1 MNINEKEREEKFI
14 KTIIPKISDYFKENS
29 FLEKENLKSFLEYL
43 GLRIWNKD
51 NIEEK
56 NNEIWNSLSKD
67 SQEKNLQ
74 KVIVIKNITDYI
86 HIHGSEIL
94 PPERTLESSVEKFLS
109 SPIQTIYT
117 NENLNED
124 DEMVFEFF
132 KFLSLIQFNNN
143 RTIPFFEL
151 DNILKENKFINLNIE
166 NIKDIINKLSKQNL
180 NELKKDLYFS
190 LIEQLGNKF
199 KNKLSDFAK
208 KLKTFDDDELNEPK
222 LKNFENIIDFSNILL
237 KINESLI
244 SVKDKLI
251 EVMNNGDKLK
261 TEFYKKYF
269 NVFISDILVYV
280 YEIERIYYEQNQK
293 FEYFIDKIN
302 TKNNLLIEEKSILK
316 NKLNSQKEEIQ
327 TKYDIKINKLT
338 EKYKKI
344 KEENETLKK
353 EIENLKNEKNQIN
366 DNLILLNNEISLFKN
381 NKNEI
386 EKKYNNLEKVNEEL
400 NKNYSDLLNKFNE
413 NLFKEKKEL
422 EKEKEFKENFKSL
435 NITEKQKNLINMHQ
449 EELISYINERDKYNK
464 NLEDLNQK
472 LKEEVENYHNINFQL
487 EEEKNKLKIA
497 NTTLNRNKD
506 ELIIKINELNNELD
520 DYKLGKKNNLFN
532 SLIKSYNDFS
542 SINNSILIEEKLN
555 SIFIKSS
562 YSKIDN
568 NKILNYQNKTKVNFD
583 FLCLRID
590 ERIIQNL
597 EDDYYNPKLNTVF
610 TELIKYIDN
619 NNTILECIIFINEN
633 YLYLFN
639 KETMEKAFSIPL
651 IYLSIVNISTTNNTI
666 TLIFD
671 SGENIVFEIFRILEL
686 INFFKTLNSLDKTN
700 ISINSNKLNNQIE
713 NIKKKNYTNSPYFG
727 KCQLS
732 SFIKKKYS
740 NILQTYYDKRFL
752 ILCDLGLVLMDDPMG
767 KPIEIINVL
776 FAKTNEYNDSYG
788 NYCFDIIIGDI
799 IHSFCAT
806 SDSLRR
812 KWISEIENWIFFTYN
827 DQIVEI

>member
-1 MNINEKEREEKFI
+1 MNINEKEREEKLI

-29 FLEKENLKSFLEYL
+29 FLEKENLKNFLDYL
-43 GLRIWNKD
+43 GLRTWNKE

-67 SQEKNLQ
+67 SQDKNLQ

-86 HIHGSEIL
+86 HLHGSEIL

-117 NENLNED
+117 NENLDED
-124 DEMVFEFF
+124 DEIVFEFF
-132 KFLSLIQFNNN
+132 KFISLIQFGNNK
-143 RTIPFFEL
+143 TIPFFEL
-151 DNILKENKFINLNIE
+151 ENILKENKFINLNME
-166 NIKDIINKLSKQNL
+166 NIKEIINKLSKQNL

-208 KLKTFDDDELNEPK
+208 KLKTFNEDELNEPK
-222 LKNFENIIDFSNILL
+222 LKNFDNIISFSNILL

-244 SVKDKLI
+244 SVKEKLI

-261 TEFYKKYF
+261 TQYYKKYF
-269 NVFISDILVYV
+269 NVFISDIEVYV

-293 FEYFIDKIN
+293 FDYFIDKIN
-302 TKNNLLIEEKSILK
+302 TKNNLLNEEKSILE
-316 NKLNSQKEEIQ
+316 NKLNGQKEEIEK
-327 TKYDIKINKLT
+327 KYDKKLKKFT
-338 EKYKKI
+338 EKYEKI
-344 KEENETLKK
+344 KEENEELKK
-353 EIENLKNEKNQIN
+353 EIEKIKNEKNQIN
-366 DNLILLNNEISLFKN
+366 DNLILLNNQISLFEN

-386 EKKYNNLEKVNEEL
+386 EKKYNNLEKENQQL
-400 NKNYSDLLNKFNE
+400 NKNYSDLLNRFNE
-413 NLFKEKKEL
+413 KLFKEKTEL
-422 EKEKEFKENFKSL
+422 EKEKEFKDNFKSL
-435 NITEKQKNLINMHQ
+435 NIAEEQKNLINMHP
-449 EELISYINERDKYNK
+449 EELISYIIERDKYNK
-464 NLEDLNQK
+464 NLEELNK
-472 LKEEVENYHNINFQL
+472 KFKEELENYNNIKFKL
-487 EEEKNKLKIA
+487 EEDRNKLKVE
-497 NTTLNRNKD
+497 NTTLNRNKE
-506 ELIIKINELNNELD
+506 ELMIKINELNNELD
-520 DYKLGKKNNLFN
+520 EYKLGKKNTLFN
-532 SLIKSYNDFS
+532 SLLKSYNDFS
-542 SINNSILIEEKLN
+542 SINNSILIEEKTN
-555 SIFIKSS
+555 TIFIKSS
-562 YSKIDN
+562 YLKLENNNIQN
-568 NKILNYQNKTKVNFD
+568 YHNKIKANFD
-583 FLCLRID
+583 FLCLRLD

-597 EDDYYNPKLNTVF
+597 EDDYYNPKSNTVF
-610 TELIKYIDN
+610 TELIKYIDHN
-619 NNTILECIIFINEN
+619 NNILECIIFINEN

-651 IYLSIVNISTTNNTI
+651 IYLTIVNISTTNNTI

-671 SGENIVFEIFRILEL
+671 SIENIMIEIFRILEL
-686 INFFKTLNSLDKTN
+686 INFFKTLNSLNKTN

-713 NIKKKNYTNSPYFG
+713 KIKRKNYTNSPYYG

-732 SFIKKKYS
+732 SFIKKKYT
-740 NILQTYYDKRFL
+740 NILQTYYDKKFL

-812 KWISEIENWIFFTYN
+812 KWVSEIENWIFFTYN
-827 DQIVEI
+827 DQIFEI

>member
-1 MNINEKEREEKFI
+1 MNINEKEREEKLI

-29 FLEKENLKSFLEYL
+29 FLEKENLKNFLDYL
-43 GLRIWNKD
+43 GLRTWNKE

-67 SQEKNLQ
+67 SQDKNLQ

-86 HIHGSEIL
+86 HLHGSEIL

-117 NENLNED
+117 NENLDED
-124 DEMVFEFF
+124 DEIVFEFF
-132 KFLSLIQFNNN
+132 KFISLIQFGNNK
-143 RTIPFFEL
+143 TIPFFEL
-151 DNILKENKFINLNIE
+151 ENILKENKFINLNME
-166 NIKDIINKLSKQNL
+166 NIKEIINKLSKQNL

-208 KLKTFDDDELNEPK
+208 KLKTFNEDELNEPK
-222 LKNFENIIDFSNILL
+222 LKNFDNIISFSNILL

-244 SVKDKLI
+244 SVKEKLI

-261 TEFYKKYF
+261 TQYYKKYF
-269 NVFISDILVYV
+269 NVFISDIEVYV

-293 FEYFIDKIN
+293 FDYFIDKIN
-302 TKNNLLIEEKSILK
+302 TKNNLLNEEKSILE
-316 NKLNSQKEEIQ
+316 NKLNGQKEEIEK
-327 TKYDIKINKLT
+327 KYDKKLKKFT
-338 EKYKKI
+338 EKYEKI
-344 KEENETLKK
+344 KEENEELKK
-353 EIENLKNEKNQIN
+353 EIEKIKNEKNQIN
-366 DNLILLNNEISLFKN
+366 DNLILLNNQISLFEN

-386 EKKYNNLEKVNEEL
+386 EKKYNNLEKENQQL
-400 NKNYSDLLNKFNE
+400 NKNYSDLLNRFNE
-413 NLFKEKKEL
+413 KLFKEKTEL
-422 EKEKEFKENFKSL
+422 EKEKEFKDNFKSL
-435 NITEKQKNLINMHQ
+435 NIAEEQKNLINMHP
-449 EELISYINERDKYNK
+449 EELISYIIERDKYNK
-464 NLEDLNQK
+464 NLEELNK
-472 LKEEVENYHNINFQL
+472 KFKEELENYNNIKFKL
-487 EEEKNKLKIA
+487 EEDRNKLKVE
-497 NTTLNRNKD
+497 NTTLNRNKE
-506 ELIIKINELNNELD
+506 ELMIKINELNNELD
-520 DYKLGKKNNLFN
+520 EYKLGKKNTLFN
-532 SLIKSYNDFS
+532 SLLKSYNDFS
-542 SINNSILIEEKLN
+542 SINNSILIEEKTN
-555 SIFIKSS
+555 TIFIKSS
-562 YSKIDN
+562 YLKLENNNIQN
-568 NKILNYQNKTKVNFD
+568 YHNKIKANFD
-583 FLCLRID
+583 FLCLRLD

-597 EDDYYNPKLNTVF
+597 EDDYYNPKSNTVF
-610 TELIKYIDN
+610 TELIKYIDHN
-619 NNTILECIIFINEN
+619 NNILECIIFINEN

-651 IYLSIVNISTTNNTI
+651 IYLTIVNISTTNNTI

-671 SGENIVFEIFRILEL
+671 SVENIMIEIFRILEL
-686 INFFKTLNSLDKTN
+686 INFFKTLNSLNKTN

-713 NIKKKNYTNSPYFG
+713 KIKRKNYTNSPYYG

-732 SFIKKKYS
+732 SFIKKKYT
-740 NILQTYYDKRFL
+740 NILQTYYDKKFL

-799 IHSFCAT
+799 IHSFSAT

-812 KWISEIENWIFFTYN
+812 KWVSEIENWIFFTYN
-827 DQIVEI
+827 DQIFEI

>member
-29 FLEKENLKSFLEYL
+29 FLEKENLKNFLDYL
-43 GLRIWNKD
+43 GLRTWNKE

-67 SQEKNLQ
+67 SQDKNLQ

-86 HIHGSEIL
+86 HLHGSEIL

-244 SVKDKLI
+244 PVKDKLI

-386 EKKYNNLEKVNEEL
+386 EKKYNNLEKEL
-400 NKNYSDLLNKFNE
+400 FR
-413 NLFKEKKEL
+413 F
-422 EKEKEFKENFKSL
+422 
-435 NITEKQKNLINMHQ
+435 
-449 EELISYINERDKYNK
+449 
-464 NLEDLNQK
+464 
-472 LKEEVENYHNINFQL
+472 
-487 EEEKNKLKIA
+487 
-497 NTTLNRNKD
+497 
-506 ELIIKINELNNELD
+506 
-520 DYKLGKKNNLFN
+520 
-532 SLIKSYNDFS
+532 
-542 SINNSILIEEKLN
+542 IE
-555 SIFIKSS
+555 
-562 YSKIDN
+562 
-568 NKILNYQNKTKVNFD
+568 
-583 FLCLRID
+583 
-590 ERIIQNL
+590 
-597 EDDYYNPKLNTVF
+597 
-610 TELIKYIDN
+610 
-619 NNTILECIIFINEN
+619 
-633 YLYLFN
+633 
-639 KETMEKAFSIPL
+639 
-651 IYLSIVNISTTNNTI
+651 
-666 TLIFD
+666 
-671 SGENIVFEIFRILEL
+671 
-686 INFFKTLNSLDKTN
+686 
-700 ISINSNKLNNQIE
+700 
-713 NIKKKNYTNSPYFG
+713 
-727 KCQLS
+727 
-732 SFIKKKYS
+732 
-740 NILQTYYDKRFL
+740 
-752 ILCDLGLVLMDDPMG
+752 
-767 KPIEIINVL
+767 
-776 FAKTNEYNDSYG
+776 
-788 NYCFDIIIGDI
+788 
-799 IHSFCAT
+799 
-806 SDSLRR
+806 
-812 KWISEIENWIFFTYN
+812 
-827 DQIVEI
+827 

>member
-1 MNINEKEREEKFI
+1 MNINEKEREEKLI

-29 FLEKENLKSFLEYL
+29 FLEKENLKNFLDYL
-43 GLRIWNKD
+43 GLRTWNKE

-67 SQEKNLQ
+67 SQDKNLQ

-86 HIHGSEIL
+86 HLHGSEIL

-117 NENLNED
+117 NENLDED
-124 DEMVFEFF
+124 DEIVFEFF
-132 KFLSLIQFNNN
+132 KFISLIQFGNNK
-143 RTIPFFEL
+143 TIPFFEL
-151 DNILKENKFINLNIE
+151 ENILKENKFINLNME
-166 NIKDIINKLSKQNL
+166 NIKEIINKLSKQNL

-208 KLKTFDDDELNEPK
+208 KLKTFNEDELNEPK
-222 LKNFENIIDFSNILL
+222 LKNFDNIISFSNILL

-244 SVKDKLI
+244 SVKEKLI
-251 EVMNNGDKLK
+251 EVMNTGDKLK
-261 TEFYKKYF
+261 TQYYKKYF
-269 NVFISDILVYV
+269 NVFISDIEVYV

-293 FEYFIDKIN
+293 FDYFIDKIN
-302 TKNNLLIEEKSILK
+302 TKNNLLNEEKSILE
-316 NKLNSQKEEIQ
+316 NKLNGQKEEIEK
-327 TKYDIKINKLT
+327 KYDKKLKKVT
-338 EKYKKI
+338 EKYEKI
-344 KEENETLKK
+344 KEENEELKK
-353 EIENLKNEKNQIN
+353 EIEKIKNEKNQIN
-366 DNLILLNNEISLFKN
+366 DNLILLNNQISLFEN

-386 EKKYNNLEKVNEEL
+386 EKKYNNLEKENQQL
-400 NKNYSDLLNKFNE
+400 NKNYSDLLNRFNE
-413 NLFKEKKEL
+413 KLFKEKTEL

-435 NITEKQKNLINMHQ
+435 NIAEEQKNLINMHP
-449 EELISYINERDKYNK
+449 EELISYIIERDKYNK
-464 NLEDLNQK
+464 NLEELNK
-472 LKEEVENYHNINFQL
+472 KFKEELENYNNIKFKL
-487 EEEKNKLKIA
+487 EEDRNKLKVE
-497 NTTLNRNKD
+497 NTTLNRNKE
-506 ELIIKINELNNELD
+506 ELMIKINELNNELD
-520 DYKLGKKNNLFN
+520 EYKLGKKNTLFN
-532 SLIKSYNDFS
+532 SLLKSYNDFS
-542 SINNSILIEEKLN
+542 SINNSILIEEKTN
-555 SIFIKSS
+555 TIFIKSS
-562 YSKIDN
+562 YLKLENNNIQN
-568 NKILNYQNKTKVNFD
+568 YHNKIKANFD
-583 FLCLRID
+583 FLCLRLD

-597 EDDYYNPKLNTVF
+597 EDDYYNPKSNTVF
-610 TELIKYIDN
+610 TELIKYIDHN
-619 NNTILECIIFINEN
+619 NNILECIIFINEN

-651 IYLSIVNISTTNNTI
+651 IYLTIVNISTTNNTI

-671 SGENIVFEIFRILEL
+671 SIENIMIEIFRILEL
-686 INFFKTLNSLDKTN
+686 INFFKTLNSLNKTN

-713 NIKKKNYTNSPYFG
+713 KIKRKNYTNSPYYG

-732 SFIKKKYS
+732 SFIKKKYT
-740 NILQTYYDKRFL
+740 NILQTYYDKKFL

-812 KWISEIENWIFFTYN
+812 KWVSEIENWIFFTYN
-827 DQIVEI
+827 DQIFEI

>member
-1 MNINEKEREEKFI
+1 MNINEKEREEKLI

-29 FLEKENLKSFLEYL
+29 FLEKENLKNFLDYL
-43 GLRIWNKD
+43 GLRTWNKE

-67 SQEKNLQ
+67 SQDKNLQ

-86 HIHGSEIL
+86 HLHGSEIL

-117 NENLNED
+117 NENLDED
-124 DEMVFEFF
+124 DEIVFEFF
-132 KFLSLIQFNNN
+132 KFISLIQFGNNK
-143 RTIPFFEL
+143 TIPFFEL
-151 DNILKENKFINLNIE
+151 ENILKENKFINLNME
-166 NIKDIINKLSKQNL
+166 NIKEIINKLSKQNL

-208 KLKTFDDDELNEPK
+208 KLKTFNEDELNEPK
-222 LKNFENIIDFSNILL
+222 LKNFDNIISFSNILL

-244 SVKDKLI
+244 SVKEKLI
-251 EVMNNGDKLK
+251 EVMNTGDKLK
-261 TEFYKKYF
+261 TQYYKKYF
-269 NVFISDILVYV
+269 NVFISDIEVYV

-293 FEYFIDKIN
+293 FDYFIDKIN
-302 TKNNLLIEEKSILK
+302 TKNNLLNEEKSILE
-316 NKLNSQKEEIQ
+316 NKLNGQKEEIEK
-327 TKYDIKINKLT
+327 KYDKKLKKVT
-338 EKYKKI
+338 EKYEKI
-344 KEENETLKK
+344 KEENEELKK
-353 EIENLKNEKNQIN
+353 EIENFKNEKNQIN
-366 DNLILLNNEISLFKN
+366 DNLILLNNQISLFEN

-386 EKKYNNLEKVNEEL
+386 EKKYNNLEKENQQL
-400 NKNYSDLLNKFNE
+400 NKNYSDLLNRFNE
-413 NLFKEKKEL
+413 KLFKEKTEL

-435 NITEKQKNLINMHQ
+435 NIAEEQKNLINMHP
-449 EELISYINERDKYNK
+449 EELISYIIERDKYNK
-464 NLEDLNQK
+464 NLEELNK
-472 LKEEVENYHNINFQL
+472 KFKEELENYNNIKFKL
-487 EEEKNKLKIA
+487 EEDRNKLKVE
-497 NTTLNRNKD
+497 NTTLNRNKE
-506 ELIIKINELNNELD
+506 ELMIKINELNNELD
-520 DYKLGKKNNLFN
+520 EYKLGKKNTLFN
-532 SLIKSYNDFS
+532 SLLKSYNDFS
-542 SINNSILIEEKLN
+542 SINNSILIEEKTN
-555 SIFIKSS
+555 TIFIKSS
-562 YSKIDN
+562 YLKIEN
-568 NKILNYQNKTKVNFD
+568 NNIQNYHNKIKANFD
-583 FLCLRID
+583 FLCLRLD

-597 EDDYYNPKLNTVF
+597 EDDYYNPKSNTVF
-610 TELIKYIDN
+610 TELIKYIDHN
-619 NNTILECIIFINEN
+619 NNILECIIFINEN

-651 IYLSIVNISTTNNTI
+651 IYLTIVNISTTNNTI

-671 SGENIVFEIFRILEL
+671 SIENIMIEIFRILEL
-686 INFFKTLNSLDKTN
+686 INFFKTLNSLNKTN

-713 NIKKKNYTNSPYFG
+713 KIKRKNYTNSPYYG

-732 SFIKKKYS
+732 SFIKKKYT
-740 NILQTYYDKRFL
+740 NILQTYYDKKFL

>member
-1 MNINEKEREEKFI
+1 MNINEKEREEKLI

-29 FLEKENLKSFLEYL
+29 FLEKENLKNFLDYL
-43 GLRIWNKD
+43 GLRTWNKE

-67 SQEKNLQ
+67 SQDKNLQ

-86 HIHGSEIL
+86 HLHGSEIL

-117 NENLNED
+117 NENLDED
-124 DEMVFEFF
+124 DEIVFEFF
-132 KFLSLIQFNNN
+132 KFISLIQFGNNK
-143 RTIPFFEL
+143 TIPFFEL
-151 DNILKENKFINLNIE
+151 ENILKENKFINLNME
-166 NIKDIINKLSKQNL
+166 NIKEIINKLSKQNL

-208 KLKTFDDDELNEPK
+208 KLKTFNEDELNEPK
-222 LKNFENIIDFSNILL
+222 LKNFDNLISFSNILL

-244 SVKDKLI
+244 SVKEKLI
-251 EVMNNGDKLK
+251 EVMNTGDKLK
-261 TEFYKKYF
+261 TQYYKKYF
-269 NVFISDILVYV
+269 NVFISDIEVYV

-293 FEYFIDKIN
+293 FDYFIDKIN
-302 TKNNLLIEEKSILK
+302 TKNNLLNEEKSILE
-316 NKLNSQKEEIQ
+316 NKLNGQKEEIEK
-327 TKYDIKINKLT
+327 KYDKKLKKVT
-338 EKYKKI
+338 EKYEKI
-344 KEENETLKK
+344 KEENEELKK
-353 EIENLKNEKNQIN
+353 EIEKIKNEKNQIN
-366 DNLILLNNEISLFKN
+366 DNLILLNNQISLFEN

-386 EKKYNNLEKVNEEL
+386 EKKYNNLEKENQQL
-400 NKNYSDLLNKFNE
+400 NKNYSDLLNRFNE
-413 NLFKEKKEL
+413 KLFKEKTEL
-422 EKEKEFKENFKSL
+422 EKEKEFKENFKLL
-435 NITEKQKNLINMHQ
+435 NIAEEQKNLINMHP
-449 EELISYINERDKYNK
+449 EELISYIIERDKYNK
-464 NLEDLNQK
+464 NLEELNK
-472 LKEEVENYHNINFQL
+472 KFKEELENYNNIKFKL
-487 EEEKNKLKIA
+487 EEDRNKLKVE
-497 NTTLNRNKD
+497 NTTLNRNKE
-506 ELIIKINELNNELD
+506 ELMIKINELNNELD
-520 DYKLGKKNNLFN
+520 EYKLGKKNTLFN
-532 SLIKSYNDFS
+532 SLLKSYNDFS
-542 SINNSILIEEKLN
+542 SINNSILIEEKTN
-555 SIFIKSS
+555 TIFIKSS
-562 YSKIDN
+562 YLKIEN
-568 NKILNYQNKTKVNFD
+568 NNIQNYHNKIKANFD
-583 FLCLRID
+583 FLCLRLD

-597 EDDYYNPKLNTVF
+597 EDDYYNPKSNTVF
-610 TELIKYIDN
+610 TELIKYIDHN
-619 NNTILECIIFINEN
+619 NNILECIIFINEN

-651 IYLSIVNISTTNNTI
+651 IYLTIVNISTTNNTI

-671 SGENIVFEIFRILEL
+671 SIENIMIEIFRILEL
-686 INFFKTLNSLDKTN
+686 INFFKTLNSLNKTN

-713 NIKKKNYTNSPYFG
+713 KIKRKNYTNSPYYG

-732 SFIKKKYS
+732 SFIKKKYT
-740 NILQTYYDKRFL
+740 NILQTYYDKKFL

-812 KWISEIENWIFFTYN
+812 KWVSEIENWIFFTYN
-827 DQIVEI
+827 DQIFEI